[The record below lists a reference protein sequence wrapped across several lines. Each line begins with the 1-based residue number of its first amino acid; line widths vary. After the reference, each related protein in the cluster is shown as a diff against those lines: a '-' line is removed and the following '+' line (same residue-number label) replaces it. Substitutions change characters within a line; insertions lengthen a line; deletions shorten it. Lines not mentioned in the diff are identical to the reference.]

1 MTIIK
6 KYSLV
11 LLIVLF
17 SFITVEA
24 SATTEEFEI
33 KHADSLEADEAEIN
47 IQGNISIKY
56 KDAIIEA
63 PNGKIN
69 TDQEGKPNKAIFC
82 NHAKIKLKDR
92 KIEADKITVSIQEE
106 TIYAE
111 GKTSSELKDKSN
123 NIITIT
129 ADYQELHWNGE
140 NANARGNIKTI
151 YQDTRVTS
159 DEVKV
164 IYKNKKPYQAIFIGN
179 AKQSYMEQENHK
191 TSAKE
196 FIFDINTSDVY
207 AKREVTSTIWPYK
220 TKPKNEQNPILLNTD
235 ELFIDHKTGAVTA
248 KSEIN
253 RVKITYEDTKGESN
267 EALFLKDEQNKKP
280 EKIIFKGNANVSQ
293 SDKELSSEEVI
304 FNFSDKKLTSN
315 TITNIRPKTLIF
327 KKG

>member
-129 ADYQELHWNGE
+129 ADYQNFTG
-140 NANARGNIKTI
+140 
-151 YQDTRVTS
+151 
-159 DEVKV
+159 
-164 IYKNKKPYQAIFIGN
+164 
-179 AKQSYMEQENHK
+179 MEKMQMQE
-191 TSAKE
+191 
-196 FIFDINTSDVY
+196 
-207 AKREVTSTIWPYK
+207 
-220 TKPKNEQNPILLNTD
+220 
-235 ELFIDHKTGAVTA
+235 
-248 KSEIN
+248 EI
-253 RVKITYEDTKGESN
+253 
-267 EALFLKDEQNKKP
+267 
-280 EKIIFKGNANVSQ
+280 
-293 SDKELSSEEVI
+293 
-304 FNFSDKKLTSN
+304 
-315 TITNIRPKTLIF
+315 
-327 KKG
+327 